1 MPLSPAPEKLCRARR
16 REFCG
21 KRTSSYPQLWITL
34 SANVDISSIYGL
46 FSGERTVIYPQPVDA
61 PCGFVD
67 NLRRTASVF
76 PAQK

>member
-1 MPLSPAPEKLCRARR
+1 MPLSPAPEKLCRGRR

-34 SANVDISSIYGL
+34 SANVDISSPYGL
-46 FSGERTVIYPQPVDA
+46 FPGGQTGDYPQPVDA

-67 NLRRTASVF
+67 NLRWTASVF